1 MGDLLQGFLPIAAV
15 GAVCCFVMFVWSV
28 AVKDK
33 SRRPDDTDNAGAEE
47 GARINHRE
55 VTK

>member
-15 GAVCCFVMFVWSV
+15 GAVCCFVMFVWNV

-33 SRRPDDTDNAGAEE
+33 SRNSDDTDNAGAEE

>member
-28 AVKDK
+28 AVKD
-33 SRRPDDTDNAGAEE
+33 RNRCPDETDNAGAEE
-47 GARINHRE
+47 GARIDHRE
-55 VTK
+55 GTK